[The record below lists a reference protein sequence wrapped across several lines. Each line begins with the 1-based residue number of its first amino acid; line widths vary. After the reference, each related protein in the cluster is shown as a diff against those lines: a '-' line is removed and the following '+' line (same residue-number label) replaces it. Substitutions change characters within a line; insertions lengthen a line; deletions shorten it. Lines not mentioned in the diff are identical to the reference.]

1 MSTYRIDDVD
11 RLQRIN
17 EALVNRVERAMDQS
31 RNAFSLFQTAI
42 SLEGQVRRRTDELT
56 ATLRTLERSNA
67 ELGRQKEISEKANAL
82 KTRFLAAASHDVLQP
97 LHAAQLTVSA
107 LADLQTTDKGRE
119 LVAQVERS
127 LDMMNDLL
135 RTLLDISRLDAGAV
149 VPDLGTVTLS
159 PLVSSLIADFRPL
172 AAARGLRLLTRIRPL
187 AVLSDRT
194 MLIRILQNLIA
205 NAVRYT
211 ETGGVLVAVR
221 ERGGRVVIDVIDS
234 GVGIPEAE
242 LANVFEE
249 FHRGNR
255 AGIGDDGGLGLG
267 LSIVRRLV
275 AALGHRLDL
284 SSRPGRGTH
293 FRLTLGPA
301 LAGTAPTERQPAQPA
316 GAILSGRRVLLVE
329 NDPFVVDAM
338 RALLRGWGCSVRCA
352 NGMERARA
360 VTDDTAWTPD
370 LIVADQNLDQ
380 GELGSEVVTALRARL
395 GRTVP
400 AIMATAEPTAETAA
414 VAAALQAELV
424 FKPFK
429 PAQLRAL
436 MTHMLAPGVEADT
449 RPSNFPGLL

>member
-67 ELGRQKEISEKANAL
+67 ELGQQKEISEKANAL

-149 VPDLGTVTLS
+149 VPDFATVTLS
-159 PLVSSLIADFRPL
+159 PLVSSLIADFRPP

-187 AVLSDRT
+187 AVRSDRT

-234 GVGIPEAE
+234 GVGIAEAE

-249 FHRGNR
+249 FHRGDR
-255 AGIGDDGGLGLG
+255 AGMSDDGGLGLG
-267 LSIVRRLV
+267 LAIVRRLV

-284 SSRPGRGTH
+284 S
-293 FRLTLGPA
+293 
-301 LAGTAPTERQPAQPA
+301 
-316 GAILSGRRVLLVE
+316 
-329 NDPFVVDAM
+329 
-338 RALLRGWGCSVRCA
+338 
-352 NGMERARA
+352 
-360 VTDDTAWTPD
+360 
-370 LIVADQNLDQ
+370 
-380 GELGSEVVTALRARL
+380 
-395 GRTVP
+395 
-400 AIMATAEPTAETAA
+400 
-414 VAAALQAELV
+414 
-424 FKPFK
+424 
-429 PAQLRAL
+429 
-436 MTHMLAPGVEADT
+436 
-449 RPSNFPGLL
+449 

>member
-255 AGIGDDGGLGLG
+255 AGIGNDGGLGLG
-267 LSIVRRLV
+267 LSIVRRLCALYGWDVQVQPGAEKGVV
-275 AALGHRLDL
+275 A
-284 SSRPGRGTH
+284 
-293 FRLTLGPA
+293 TLRFG
-301 LAGTAPTERQPAQPA
+301 
-316 GAILSGRRVLLVE
+316 
-329 NDPFVVDAM
+329 
-338 RALLRGWGCSVRCA
+338 
-352 NGMERARA
+352 
-360 VTDDTAWTPD
+360 
-370 LIVADQNLDQ
+370 
-380 GELGSEVVTALRARL
+380 
-395 GRTVP
+395 
-400 AIMATAEPTAETAA
+400 
-414 VAAALQAELV
+414 
-424 FKPFK
+424 
-429 PAQLRAL
+429 
-436 MTHMLAPGVEADT
+436 
-449 RPSNFPGLL
+449 